1 MRVVS
6 GKLIYNDILYE
17 KDIYALHFPLNE
29 LNTKENFPDT
39 FQFSSPDRRYMA
51 EILPIRRKTL
61 SNCN

>member
-39 FQFSSPDRRYMA
+39 FQF
-51 EILPIRRKTL
+51 
-61 SNCN
+61 